1 MYLKI
6 KKLKAGKEKIMGIS
20 LARLDNRLLHGIVA
34 SQWTPKSGANRVMVI
49 DDKTANTP
57 MLKEAMRIG
66 KPSGVSLSI
75 INRETAYTN
84 FKNGKY
90 NGQKVFVVC
99 NDPQIILDLIEDGNE
114 IGTLI
119 LGGTEVPENTES
131 IKVSKRAYVKKK
143 DESVFKKIMEKGTIV
158 LVQYVPND
166 KPEPLEKLI

>member
-84 FKNGKY
+84 FKNGK
-90 NGQKVFVVC
+90 
-99 NDPQIILDLIEDGNE
+99 
-114 IGTLI
+114 
-119 LGGTEVPENTES
+119 
-131 IKVSKRAYVKKK
+131 
-143 DESVFKKIMEKGTIV
+143 
-158 LVQYVPND
+158 
-166 KPEPLEKLI
+166 

>member
-1 MYLKI
+1 
-6 KKLKAGKEKIMGIS
+6 MGIS

-57 MLKEAMRIG
+57 MIKEAMRMG
-66 KPSGVSLSI
+66 KPSGCSLSI
-75 INRETAYTN
+75 INKEIAYTN

-90 NGQKVFVVC
+90 DGQKVFVIC
-99 NDPQIILDLIEDGNE
+99 NDPQIILDLIENGNE

-119 LGGTEVPENTES
+119 LGGTEIPENTES
-131 IKVSKRAYVKKK
+131 TKVSKRAYVKKE
-143 DESVFKKIMEKGTIV
+143 DEPIFKKIIEKGTKI

-166 KPEPLEKLI
+166 KPEPLEKFIK

>member
-1 MYLKI
+1 
-6 KKLKAGKEKIMGIS
+6 MGIS

-90 NGQKVFVVC
+90 NGQKV
-99 NDPQIILDLIEDGNE
+99 L
-114 IGTLI
+114 
-119 LGGTEVPENTES
+119 
-131 IKVSKRAYVKKK
+131 YVM
-143 DESVFKKIMEKGTIV
+143 IRR
-158 LVQYVPND
+158 
-166 KPEPLEKLI
+166 